1 MNLSRVLVASSALLT
16 LGIAPANAQER
27 VDYAAVQK
35 IRDEAFS
42 NSQVMDTLRELTD
55 VRGPRLTNSPQQR
68 DAMAWAAKRL
78 TEWGMSNVR
87 EEKWGPFGLG
97 WSYERATVN
106 MLGAQR
112 GSLIA
117 IPKAWTPGTAGPQ
130 RGPIVKLRLETQA
143 DLDKVKGSLKGR
155 IVLLAEAR
163 DLRPPSTAIF
173 SRYSESELAELEQY
187 QIPGA
192 RPAGPPANANADPA
206 AARQRFQFGA
216 VLRRFLKDEGVL
228 ATIEP
233 SERDHDIIRLGGGG
247 SRVKGEDPGVPALVM
262 AADHYNRLVRL
273 AERKVE
279 VELEIDVRAQFHDD
293 DLMGANL
300 IAEIPGTDRR
310 DEVVMI
316 GAHFDSWHP
325 GTGATDNA
333 AGSAVMMEA
342 LRIIKATGLQPRRT
356 IRIGLWTGEEQG
368 LLGSRAYVRE
378 HFGARPEAPGDANV
392 PQFLRGAGPQQP
404 LQLKPDHAKFAAY
417 FNMDN
422 GTGRIRG
429 VYAQGNAA
437 AVPVFH
443 EWLKPFHDLD
453 AKHVTLRNTG
463 GTDHLAFDGVG
474 LPGFQFIQDPADY
487 STRTHHT
494 NLDTFDRIQRE
505 DVMQAS
511 AIIASF
517 AYHAATRDQL
527 FPRKPL
533 PPGTLP
539 APAPSP
545 AAKKK

>member
-1 MNLSRVLVASSALLT
+1 MNTARALFASTLLLSLGASV
-16 LGIAPANAQER
+16 PAQEK
-27 VDYAAVQK
+27 VDYGAVQK

-42 NSQVMDTLRELTD
+42 NSQVMETLRELTD

-68 DAMAWAAKRL
+68 DAMAWAAKRM
-78 TEWGMSNVR
+78 TEWGLSNVHQ
-87 EEKWGPFGLG
+87 EAWGPFGLG

-106 MLGAQR
+106 VLAPQKS
-112 GSLIA
+112 SLIA
-117 IPKAWTPGTAGPQ
+117 IPKAWTPGTPGPQ
-130 RGPIVKLRLETQA
+130 RGSAVKLRLETQA
-143 DLDKVKGSLKGR
+143 DLDKVKGTLKGKV
-155 IVLLAEAR
+155 VLLAEPR
-163 DLRPPSTAIF
+163 DLRPPTTAIF
-173 SRYSESELAELEQY
+173 SRYSEAELAELEQY

-192 RPAGPPANANADPA
+192 RPAGPPANVNLDPA
-206 AARQRFQFGA
+206 ALRQRFQFGG

-262 AADHYNRLVRL
+262 AADHYNRIVRL
-273 AERKVE
+273 VDRKAD
-279 VELEIDVRAQFHDD
+279 VELEVDVRAQFHDE

-300 IAEIPGTDRR
+300 IAEIPGTDRK
-310 DEVVMI
+310 DEIVMV

-368 LLGSRAYVRE
+368 LLGSAAYVRE
-378 HFGARPEAPGDANV
+378 HFGARPEAPGAD
-392 PQFLRGAGPQQP
+392 PSLPRFLRGANQQP
-404 LQLKPDHAKFAAY
+404 LQLKADHSKFSVY
-417 FNMDN
+417 LNMDN
-422 GTGRIRG
+422 GTGKIRG
-429 VYAQGNAA
+429 VYTQGNAA

-443 EWLKPFHDLD
+443 DWFKPFHDLD
-453 AKHVTLRNTG
+453 AKNVTLRNTG
-463 GTDHLAFDGVG
+463 GTDHQSFDAVG

-517 AYHAATRDQL
+517 AYHASMRDQL

-533 PPGTLP
+533 PPGTVP
-539 APAPSP
+539 APAPTP
-545 AAKKK
+545 APKKK